1 MSTKNVAPVGG
12 ATLTANEV
20 AKGPASAPDK
30 TDSPP
35 QRWIEAQLV
44 FPIYVAMAEQ
54 FHMSPAP
61 CRLDDISGPERPE
74 SLLKTVRAWFDELD
88 EQTAVNQ
95 VRQLLQAHYA
105 GAEKNLR
112 AFALRLLR
120 KASKMA
126 GDRHKVDFVMVQYFA
141 ASAPQHVATRDVSF
155 ADTALV
161 LRPIL
166 GQVSPYVPEAL
177 KPLEAILEGARN
189 CTSLAELLH
198 SKLLEQGRQIKDG
211 LGDGF
216 YQPETLVAFCR
227 FNYLLR
233 RSFIRLSHADLRAT
247 RDALCQLESCGVSK
261 VDGSS
266 AGLSASEP
274 VAEMHRICSDWKH
287 PFRAE
292 FTEYSIPT
300 MLERLIALRG
310 ATETALATV
319 AARPAAQAVAEQSVQ
334 PAVQAPVQAA
344 VQPAVQQST
353 PKGVVRPA
361 GGPLVPPEPAKA
373 EETNSEAE
381 HASEQLKLTDRLKE
395 LDVEPKLDAEPELD
409 LSVDF
414 NSGPRAARVKPD
426 QRHAAPKRPAFRSVL
441 AMAEPTA
448 KTAAR
453 PMGAAAETPK
463 PPAQKTFRVAD
474 AGEDPSKVP
483 GAGPGTIVNA
493 QEPGTEAAAQKPT
506 AKSAP
511 AGITE
516 ISEAEIEAC
525 SEKVWEQLIAA
536 PRDRG
541 RSMSSINIE
550 GVKLMLSSWEVISFV
565 SDNGPIAKDIRRA
578 VVVRALLAL
587 ALETHV
593 TKGDRGRLAAALT
606 LAANEMNR
614 LQGAV
619 EKAKSNKQ
627 TEGAVNMAMTAK
639 RLLAFVEQAGDLRV

>member
-1 MSTKNVAPVGG
+1 MSTKNAAPHGS
-12 ATLTANEV
+12 ATLTAEGTANRSV
-20 AKGPASAPDK
+20 PATDHSDSA
-30 TDSPP
+30 P
-35 QRWIEAQLV
+35 QRWVEAQLV

-54 FHMSPAP
+54 FHLTPAP
-61 CRLDDISGPERPE
+61 CRLDDLSGPERPDK
-74 SLLKTVRAWFDELD
+74 LLKAVRAWFDELD

-120 KASKMA
+120 KASKLA
-126 GDRHKVDFVMVQYFA
+126 GDKHKVDFVMVQYFA

-161 LRPIL
+161 LKPIL
-166 GQVSPYVPEAL
+166 GQVSPYVPETL
-177 KPLEAILEGARN
+177 KPLEAILESARQ

-216 YQPETLVAFCR
+216 YQAEALVAFCR

-247 RDALCQLESCGVSK
+247 RDALCQLESFGVSK

-266 AGLSASEP
+266 AGLSATEP

-310 ATETALATV
+310 ATETALAK
-319 AARPAAQAVAEQSVQ
+319 AAAKAPSPEPLAQPAAQTKPKASGAASQGAS
-334 PAVQAPVQAA
+334 QATSQVKA
-344 VQPAVQQST
+344 
-353 PKGVVRPA
+353 RPS
-361 GGPLVPPEPAKA
+361 GGPLVPLEEDEAASDLEHMTEHISLADHAKETAVEGKPE
-373 EETNSEAE
+373 SEA
-381 HASEQLKLTDRLKE
+381 DM
-395 LDVEPKLDAEPELD
+395 D
-409 LSVDF
+409 LSVEF

-426 QRHAAPKRPAFRSVL
+426 QRHAQPKRPPFRSVL
-441 AMAEPTA
+441 AMAEPQT
-448 KTAAR
+448 KPAANG
-453 PMGAAAETPK
+453 GAAAEPAK
-463 PPAQKTFRVAD
+463 PVAPKTFRVAD
-474 AGEDPSKVP
+474 AGVEQNKVP

-493 QEPGTEAAAQKPT
+493 PEPT
-506 AKSAP
+506 AEGHASKPVGKSAP
-511 AGITE
+511 AAIPE

-550 GVKLMLSSWEVISFV
+550 GIKLMLSSWEVISFV
-565 SDNGPIAKDIRRA
+565 NDNTPIAKDIRRA